1 VIAVIG
7 GSGFLGTRLCKRLA
21 AAGKPF
27 VILDKGPSATFP
39 DRWLQMDVRDVA
51 SLRATL
57 PDGAIVVNLAAEHRD
72 DVRPQSLYEEV
83 NVAGA
88 ENICL
93 VADEKRVRKIIFT
106 SSVAC
111 YGFCPAN
118 TDESGAI
125 APFNEYGR
133 TKARAEAVFRSWQE
147 RAPGERQLVVVRPTV
162 IFGEQNRGNVYNL
175 LKHIASGKFV
185 MVGGGRN
192 TKSMAY
198 VENVASFLEHC
209 LESAAGSGTYNY
221 VDKPDLDMNSL
232 VSTVREK
239 LGIGKGVGKRI
250 PYWAGYSIGLVFDLI
265 AFVTRKALPI
275 SSIRVKKFCST
286 TQFATS
292 VRETGF
298 VAPFS
303 LEEALARTINH
314 EFVEDH
320 KHAQVFFTE

>member
-1 VIAVIG
+1 MIAVIG

-21 AAGKPF
+21 AAGREF
-27 VILDKGPSATFP
+27 VILDKAPSAAFP
-39 DRWLQMDVRDVA
+39 DRCLQMDVRDIA
-51 SLRATL
+51 SLRATI
-57 PDGAIVVNLAAEHRD
+57 PEGSIIVNLAAEHRD

-93 VADEKRVRKIIFT
+93 VADEKKVTRILFT

-118 TDESGAI
+118 TDEAGAI

-133 TKARAEAVFRSWQE
+133 TKARAETVLRSWQE
-147 RAPGERQLVVVRPTV
+147 RAPADKQLVIVRPTV

-185 MVGGGRN
+185 MVGRGRN
-192 TKSMAY
+192 VKSMAY
-198 VENVASFLEHC
+198 VENVAAFLEHC
-209 LESAAGSGTYNY
+209 LAPGAGSGTYNY

-232 VSTVREK
+232 VSSVRER

-250 PYWAGYSIGLVFDLI
+250 PYWAGFSIGLVFDMISLL
-265 AFVTRKALPI
+265 TRKALPV

-292 VRETGF
+292 VQQTGF
-298 VAPFS
+298 AAPFS
-303 LEEALARTINH
+303 LEEGLDRTIRH

-320 KHAQVFFTE
+320 KHAHVFFTE

>member
-1 VIAVIG
+1 MIAVIG

-21 AAGKPF
+21 AAGKDF
-27 VILDKGPSATFP
+27 VILDKAPSAAFP
-39 DRWLQMDVRDVA
+39 ERWLQMDVRDIA
-51 SLRATL
+51 SLRATI
-57 PDGAIVVNLAAEHRD
+57 PDEALIVNLAAEHRD

-88 ENICL
+88 ENICV
-93 VADEKRVRKIIFT
+93 VAAEKRASKIVFT
-106 SSVAC
+106 STVAC
-111 YGFCPAN
+111 YGFAPPN
-118 TDESGAI
+118 TDESGEI

-133 TKARAEAVFRSWQE
+133 TKARAETVFRAWQAG
-147 RAPGERQLVVVRPTV
+147 APGERQLVVVRPTV

-192 TKSMAY
+192 SKSMAY
-198 VENVASFLEHC
+198 VENVAAFIEYC
-209 LESAAGSGTYNY
+209 LGPAMGSGTYNY

-232 VSTVREK
+232 VSSVRER
-239 LGIGKGVGKRI
+239 LDIGRGVGTRI
-250 PYWAGYSIGLVFDLI
+250 PYWMGYSVGLAFDL
-265 AFVTRKALPI
+265 VSSLTRKSFPI

-292 VRETGF
+292 VQKTGF
-298 VAPFS
+298 AAPFS
-303 LEEALARTINH
+303 LEEGLARTIRH

-320 KHAQVFFTE
+320 KQAHVFFTE